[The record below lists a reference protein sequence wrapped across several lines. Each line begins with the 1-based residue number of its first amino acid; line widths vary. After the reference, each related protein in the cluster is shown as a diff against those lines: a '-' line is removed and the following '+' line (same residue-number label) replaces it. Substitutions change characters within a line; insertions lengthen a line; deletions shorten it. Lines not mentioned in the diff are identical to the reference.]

1 MYDLR
6 RHHMKLKGLNLGAE
20 LMAILDDKQKG
31 STAIALDALTLIQ
44 KKVPLTSSDF
54 AIFLRIIGTRRPE
67 MVVLRNIAEI
77 GTIMLRNNSEPSTI
91 CRIITNELKRSV
103 SEASSNGARLITE
116 TTAFLTLS
124 NSEQLVS
131 FFLSIQDRVFR
142 VYVLECEPFLESRLL
157 VKSLVDHGIR
167 AEAISASR
175 IWLALR
181 RVNCFVSG
189 SDSIGRYAF
198 LNRSGTSE
206 VAKATRAKGIPF
218 YVLTT
223 KWKLEPNIGAFQRRS
238 SDGIFES
245 IPNKLVTKFVTD
257 VGNLNSSSVH
267 HKLSFALKA
276 FIKSEN

>member
-31 STAIALDALTLIQ
+31 STAIALDALTLIR